1 MFMDTGFMVRSCF
14 RKGEKITSMQH
25 RDLHV
30 NMVLSSVPSG
40 KEKMGKEEEGRKK
53 GHGRQGAR
61 TW

>member
-1 MFMDTGFMVRSCF
+1 
-14 RKGEKITSMQH
+14 MQH